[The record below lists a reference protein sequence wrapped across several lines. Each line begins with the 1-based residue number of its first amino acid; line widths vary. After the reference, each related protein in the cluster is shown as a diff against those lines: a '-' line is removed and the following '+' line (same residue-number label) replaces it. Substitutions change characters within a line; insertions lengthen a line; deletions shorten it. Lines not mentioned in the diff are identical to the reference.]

1 MRFKGSFYKH
11 FSIFQ
16 GFLVSLCVCSLVGV
30 AFASWNMQTVSTES
44 DSILFDVAVGDYV
57 EEYLYVSIP
66 RDSFALGPDGII
78 SGNEIVSEAKISFD
92 VSINNAVADSF
103 GMTSDNY
110 ISFGLMLNTLPASN
124 GFCTS
129 DHIFDAMFGQSDET
143 LSSIDTSGLYD
154 TETGTLVNQGLRIEQ
169 SDGEMT
175 SFVVSYTVGGA
186 DISNFYDTG
195 LRFELSVLRT

>member
-1 MRFKGSFYKH
+1 MRFNGGFYKR
-11 FSIFQ
+11 FSLFQ
-16 GFLVSLCVCSLVGV
+16 GFLVSLCACSLVGV
-30 AFASWNMQTVSTES
+30 AFASWNMQTASTENE
-44 DSILFDVAVGDYV
+44 SILFDVAVGDYV

-66 RDSFALGPDGII
+66 RDSFALGPDGIVF
-78 SGNEIVSEAKISFD
+78 GNEVVSEAKIYFD

-110 ISFGLMLNTLPASN
+110 ISFGLMLYTLPASN

-195 LRFELSVLRT
+195 LRFELSVFRT